1 MPVINAKDLE
11 VGEKSFIECSRS
23 LRDLGLQIRLD
34 DENVTLRGQA
44 SQKESQKRT
53 DLVLA
58 DTPQSTLAMAVRFSL
73 FLLERHAPGEGV
85 EVRVAPWGA
94 VKILDGPRSDPHNLT
109 PPDVIELEP
118 WVWLRL
124 ASGTTTWDEE
134 KKAGHITAVGKR
146 DDLSALLPLVTA
158 K

>member
-11 VGEKSFIECSRS
+11 IGRASFSQCDKALIN
-23 LRDLGLQIRLD
+23 LRDGD
-34 DENVTLRGQA
+34 AA
-44 SQKESQKRT
+44 SHACTDASART
-53 DLVLA
+53 QLVPP
-58 DTPQSTLAMAVRFSL
+58 DIPRNTLAMAVRFSL

-118 WVWLRL
+118 WTWLRL
-124 ASGTTTWDEE
+124 ACGITTWEEE
-134 KKAGHITAVGKR
+134 KEAGHITAVGER
-146 DDLSALLPLVTA
+146 DDLSEFLPLIGGM
-158 K
+158 